1 MSDLK
6 DKSFKGVAWSFLESA
21 SLKVIQ
27 FILNVI
33 MARLLLPE
41 HYGVIALI
49 MVFITISQIFIDGGF
64 ATTLIQ
70 DKNKTERDYSTVFTF
85 NIVISCI
92 CYVILFMAA
101 PLISKFYNNDITI
114 YLRVQSLGLIIY
126 SFSAIHR
133 VRLTVAVDF
142 KSIAKVT
149 LAAALLSGCVGIFMA
164 YSGFGVW
171 SLVGQ
176 YLSSAIITSVL
187 FTLFQKWKPVCF
199 FDVRSFKRLFP
210 FGIKLLAA
218 SLIDRIYANLYP
230 ILVGKFYTA
239 KDLGYYSRAEQ
250 FAFLPA
256 STCTDVFMRVTY
268 PVMSSLK
275 DESEVIRVFRKFI
288 QLSSFVFYPI
298 VFVIV
303 VVAKPLV
310 LVLLT
315 DKWAEIIPLIQILCF
330 GFLYDHVC
338 SINRNLLYV
347 EGRSDLALK
356 VEIYK
361 KTTATIILLVSI
373 PFGLIGLCVGKVFY
387 GISAFL
393 FNSLYTRKLIG
404 VSIFEQIKDFGSY
417 WLIGLF
423 SAGLAYI
430 PVLLFNNVWAQLM
443 AGAILFI
450 LLYILLTYLFKK
462 ESFKE
467 IENLVKEKVLRK

>member
-6 DKSFKGVAWSFLESA
+6 EKSVKGIAWSFIESA

-27 FILNVI
+27 FVLNVI

-41 HYGVIALI
+41 HYGIIALI

-70 DKNKTERDYSTVFTF
+70 DKKKTERDYSTVFTF
-85 NIVISCI
+85 NIVISCL
-92 CYVILFMAA
+92 CYAILFLAS
-101 PLISKFYNNDITI
+101 PFISKFYNNDITL

-133 VRLTVAVDF
+133 IRMTVAVDF

-149 LAAALLSGCVGIFMA
+149 LVAALLSGCIGIFMA

-187 FTLFQKWKPVCF
+187 FTFFQKWKPVCF
-199 FDVRSFKRLFP
+199 FDIQSFRRLFP

-268 PVMSSLK
+268 PVMSSLQE
-275 DESEVIRVFRKFI
+275 ESDVIRVFRKFI

-310 LVLLT
+310 FILLT

-361 KTTATIILLVSI
+361 KTTATVILLISI

-393 FNSLYTRKLIG
+393 FNSLYTRELIG
-404 VSIFEQIKDFGSY
+404 VSVFEQIKDFGSY
-417 WLIGLF
+417 WLLGLI
-423 SAGLAYI
+423 SAGIAYI
-430 PVLLFNNVWAQLM
+430 PVVLFENMWTQLLG
-443 AGAILFI
+443 GAISFM
-450 LLYILLTYLFKK
+450 LLYLLLSYIFKRK
-462 ESFKE
+462 SFIE
-467 IENLVKEKVLRK
+467 IEVLVKEKVLRK

>member
-6 DKSFKGVAWSFLESA
+6 DKSVKGVAWSFLESA

>member
-6 DKSFKGVAWSFLESA
+6 EKSVKGIAWSFIESA

-27 FILNVI
+27 FVLNVI

-70 DKNKTERDYSTVFTF
+70 DKKKTERDYSTVFTF

-92 CYVILFMAA
+92 CYAILFVAA
-101 PLISKFYNNDITI
+101 PFISKFYNNEITI
-114 YLRVQSLGLIIY
+114 YLRVQSFGLVIY

-133 VRLTVAVDF
+133 VRMTVAVDF

-149 LAAALLSGCVGIFMA
+149 LVAALLSGCIGIIMA

-187 FTLFQKWKPVCF
+187 FTFFQKWKPVCF
-199 FDVRSFKRLFP
+199 FDIQSFRRLFP

-239 KDLGYYSRAEQ
+239 KDLGYYSKAEQ

-256 STCTDVFMRVTY
+256 STCTDVFIRVTY
-268 PVMSSLK
+268 PVMSSLQE
-275 DESEVIRVFRKFI
+275 ESDVIRVFRKFI

-361 KTTATIILLVSI
+361 KATATVILLISI

-404 VSIFEQIKDFGSY
+404 VSVFEQIKDFGSY
-417 WLIGLF
+417 WLLGLI
-423 SAGLAYI
+423 SAGIAYI
-430 PVLLFNNVWAQLM
+430 PVVLFENMWAQLLGGVISFM
-443 AGAILFI
+443 
-450 LLYILLTYLFKK
+450 LLYLLLSYIFKR

-467 IENLVKEKVLRK
+467 IEVLVKEKVLRK